1 MKQHLLK
8 FLLRFIPFTII
19 LFSIQYVL
27 SISVFS
33 KTEFYYSV
41 FAIYAFH
48 VLATFIVYL
57 CLLLVFRSS
66 RDKTGFAFMGGSL
79 LKMLAAVLFLL
90 PIMLNGTANP
100 FQNILAFFI
109 PYFLYL
115 IFETFYAVKLINSK

>member
-1 MKQHLLK
+1 MKQHLLN

-19 LFSIQYVL
+19 LSSLHYVL
-27 SISVFS
+27 SISVFDT
-33 KTEFYYSV
+33 TEFYYSV

-48 VLATFIVYL
+48 VLATFIIYV

-90 PIMLNGTANP
+90 PIMLNGSANP
-100 FQNILAFFI
+100 FENILAFFI

-115 IFETFYAVKLINSK
+115 IFETIYAVKLINSK